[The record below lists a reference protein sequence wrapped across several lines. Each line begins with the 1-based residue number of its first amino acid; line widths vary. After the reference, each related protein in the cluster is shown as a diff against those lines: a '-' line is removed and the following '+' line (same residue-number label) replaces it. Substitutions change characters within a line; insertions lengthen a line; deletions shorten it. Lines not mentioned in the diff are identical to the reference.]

1 MTEANTMILDLLDLN
16 IKLQERV
23 NFFNEQYKTALNKGD
38 TRLSSC
44 YETLASSKTETIM
57 MVEAI
62 INKYTKKD
70 KEC

>member
-23 NFFNEQYKTALNKGD
+23 NFFNEQYKTTLGKGD
-38 TRLSSC
+38 THLSSC
-44 YETLASSKTETIM
+44 YETLAGSKTETIM

-62 INKYTKKD
+62 INKYTKGT
-70 KEC
+70 